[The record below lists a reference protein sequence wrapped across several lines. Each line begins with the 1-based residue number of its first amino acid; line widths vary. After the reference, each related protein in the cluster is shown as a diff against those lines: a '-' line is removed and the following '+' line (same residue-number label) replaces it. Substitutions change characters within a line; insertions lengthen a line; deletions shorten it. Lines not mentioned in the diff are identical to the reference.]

1 MNIQHLVTAALFGFV
16 ALVSGCVSGS
26 IQKEKIY
33 PEPEQGKGLVYFYRE
48 RKFVGGAV
56 GYNIKEGDTVIGAI
70 KNGTYFFVQATPG
83 THTYTAATEAS
94 TARTI
99 TIEAGK
105 TYYFECGVDIGV
117 FAGRP
122 AMKIANSEEARSV
135 LPNLKYLTK

>member
-1 MNIQHLVTAALFGFV
+1 MNLKHLITAVLFGFV
-16 ALVSGCVSGS
+16 ALVTGCVSGT
-26 IQKEKIY
+26 IQKEKVY

-56 GYNIKEGDTVIGAI
+56 GYNIKEGETVIGAI
-70 KNGTYFFVQATPG
+70 KNGTYFFIQATPG
-83 THTYTAATEAS
+83 VHTYTASTEAS

-99 TIEAGK
+99 TVEEGK
-105 TYYFECGVDIGV
+105 TYYLECGVEIGV

-122 AMKIANSEEARSV
+122 AMKIANEAEAKSV